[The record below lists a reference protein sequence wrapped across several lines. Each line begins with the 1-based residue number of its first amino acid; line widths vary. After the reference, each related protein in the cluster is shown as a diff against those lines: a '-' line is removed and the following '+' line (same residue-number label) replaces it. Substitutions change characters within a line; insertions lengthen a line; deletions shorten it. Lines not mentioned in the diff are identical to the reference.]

1 MAQQGKI
8 TQEDVNAICERL
20 RAQGK
25 RPSTRLIR
33 AEHGA
38 GSTGTIQA
46 MLRVWEANNP
56 ETETSVV
63 LTTALQKTL
72 QDNLGYEVSRAKQEL
87 HDKLEVASE
96 TISDLVRENEQLV
109 IDNAQLEDANGK
121 LLDGLAEAKGQV
133 QQLQEDMAA
142 AKAAEAQQR
151 AEADQ
156 LRTAL
161 ARAQLQLE
169 QVEKLEA
176 SHATALQQ
184 LEQMRASQV
193 ESERLA
199 SVSAAQRDAHAE
211 RVTEEKARSEKLL
224 AQVETLT
231 QELSKASVRIEA
243 AQGRFDLISAEL
255 VAAKEEA
262 QQARATAAKAREAE
276 AEWKGHA
283 EELRGQLETRA
294 GTPAGGGKQS

>member
-33 AEHGA
+33 SEHGA

-56 ETETSVV
+56 EAETGVV

-96 TISDLVRENEQLV
+96 TISDLVRENEQLAGE
-109 IDNAQLEDANGK
+109 NAQLEDANGK

-133 QQLQEDMAA
+133 QQLQEDIAA

-151 AEADQ
+151 ADADQ
-156 LRTAL
+156 LRGDL
-161 ARAQLQLE
+161 ARAQLRLE
-169 QVEKLEA
+169 QVDKLEA
-176 SHATALQQ
+176 NHTATLQQ

-199 SVSAAQRDAHAE
+199 SVSAAQRDAHAD
-211 RVTEEKARSEKLL
+211 RATEEKARSEKLL
-224 AQVETLT
+224 TQVETLS
-231 QELSKASVRIEA
+231 QELSKAAVRIEA

-255 VAAKEEA
+255 GAAKEEA
-262 QQARATAAKAREAE
+262 FQARTIAAKAREAE
-276 AEWKGHA
+276 AEWKGHVD
-283 EELRGQLETRA
+283 ELRAQLA
-294 GTPAGGGKQS
+294 AHAGGSQP